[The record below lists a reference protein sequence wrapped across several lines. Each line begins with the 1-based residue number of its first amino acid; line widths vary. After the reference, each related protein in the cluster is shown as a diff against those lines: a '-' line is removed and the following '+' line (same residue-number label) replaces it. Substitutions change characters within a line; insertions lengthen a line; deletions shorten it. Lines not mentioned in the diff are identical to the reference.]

1 MGGQMRQN
9 ARDLTSAGIYLVAIC
24 ALVASVVLSAAV
36 VANAVASGP
45 AWQTISALLEPNK
58 EEEQT
63 KMSQMIESSREIRAA
78 LAKPPP
84 PRPPLQPVT
93 ASVAHGTLLA
103 KGRRSH
109 PHQVSKLPP
118 EAMDAM
124 ARVQEPA
131 MPRISPV
138 SINPTFDR
146 HKVY

>member
-24 ALVASVVLSAAV
+24 ALAASVVLSAAV
-36 VANAVASGP
+36 VANALASGP
-45 AWQTISALLEPNK
+45 AWTILALLEPNK

-78 LAKPPP
+78 LAKPQP

-109 PHQVSKLPP
+109 PHHGPKLSPQ
-118 EAMDAM
+118 AMDAM
-124 ARVQEPA
+124 AQAQAPE
-131 MPRISPV
+131 MPRFTPV
-138 SINPTFDR
+138 RANPVFDR